1 MHSNEVPIPERQRL
15 LAKWIAKNTEKS
27 NSTYAAC
34 CASWPKDNTEE
45 QVALYH
51 YATAVYTRLIAKLI
65 EEEEDQQRAWT
76 IAEWFAVIITALA
89 QHLAVKQSTE
99 EYEKSLIP
107 DCEELKRMM
116 EL

>member
-1 MHSNEVPIPERQRL
+1 MHSNEVPIPERHKL
-15 LAKWIAKNTEKS
+15 LNKWIAKNTVAS
-27 NSTYAAC
+27 DATYAAC

-51 YATAVYTRLIAKLI
+51 YATAVYTRLIAKFI
-65 EEEEDQQRAWT
+65 EEEEDQQGAWA
-76 IAEWFAVIITALA
+76 IAEWFTVIITALA

-99 EYEKSLIP
+99 EYERSLIP
-107 DCEELKRMM
+107 DCEELKRIM